1 MLLFS
6 GLDISDGDISIVK
19 DVYNSTNN
27 YKILWIPIVKQ
38 SSWTSDLIRK
48 FERVRSKMPWYAVK
62 CSNPTPP
69 GIGII
74 KSTWNFNC
82 NPRVGLMNTQGR
94 VLTAAT
100 QFGWK
105 SNAFPSIKKKGL
117 SALEDFK

>member
-19 DVYNSTNN
+19 DVYNRTNN
-27 YKILWIPIVKQ
+27 YKILWIPIVNQ
-38 SSWTSDLIRK
+38 RTWTSNLTSD

-74 KSTWNFNC
+74 KRYWNFNC
-82 NPRVGLMNTQGR
+82 NLGLG
-94 VLTAAT
+94 
-100 QFGWK
+100 
-105 SNAFPSIKKKGL
+105 
-117 SALEDFK
+117 